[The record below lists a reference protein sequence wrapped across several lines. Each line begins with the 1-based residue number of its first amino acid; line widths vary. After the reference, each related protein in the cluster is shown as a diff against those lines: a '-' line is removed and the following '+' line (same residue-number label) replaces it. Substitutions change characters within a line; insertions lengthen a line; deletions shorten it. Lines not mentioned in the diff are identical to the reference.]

1 MELVCIVLLFALI
14 GTLVGSFSGLVPGIH
29 VNTLAT
35 WAIAAHVAFSSWASG
50 AMGISEMESLVVLSA
65 FLASTMIAHE
75 FTEIIPSVFLG
86 APEPDS
92 SLTVY
97 PGHRLLHKGLGYQ
110 AIVASAAGTM
120 VGALAALVLVL
131 PLRALM
137 GPPLNGYEAA
147 EPAIPYILILIVALL
162 VSLERRSNFHEGWG
176 ARATALG
183 VFMVSGVFGQIVL
196 NAGGLSIPPEQV
208 LFPIFTGLFGISTL
222 LFSLK
227 GKEGMIPNQRTV
239 PFKQAVDSIR
249 FEKRRTAK
257 TFISSLSGALV
268 SFFPGVSG
276 AQATSIA
283 NIVTRG
289 DASEPRSYIYHISA
303 IKISASIF
311 SIMALFTILKG
322 RSGVAVAISNLFPSV
337 EMWSSIAD
345 PPELM
350 LLMLVSMVL
359 SLIISFFLLLFIG
372 GIFAKHFHKVR
383 PKPLSIAVIIFLTA
397 MVGLFT
403 GPMGLV
409 VLLIAAGIGLLAPVL
424 GVSRVHLMG
433 VLILPVIVYY
443 LAM

>member
-14 GTLVGSFSGLVPGIH
+14 GTLVGSFSGLAPGIH
-29 VNTLAT
+29 VNTLAA
-35 WAIAAHVAFSSWASG
+35 WAVAAHVAFSSWVSG
-50 AMGISEMESLVVLSA
+50 ALGVSEYDSLVVLSA
-65 FLASTMIAHE
+65 FLASAMIAHE
-75 FTEIIPSVFLG
+75 FTQIIPSVFLG
-86 APEPDS
+86 APEPDT

-97 PGHRLLHKGLGYQ
+97 PGHRLLHKGLGQQ
-110 AIVASAAGTM
+110 AIIASAAGTL
-120 VGALAALVLVL
+120 VGALAALVLIL
-131 PLRALM
+131 PLRAIM
-137 GPPLNGYEAA
+137 GPPLNGYDAV
-147 EPAIPYILILIVALL
+147 EPAIPYILMLIVAML
-162 VSLERRSNFHEGWG
+162 VLLERRSNFHEGWG

-183 VFMVSGVFGQIVL
+183 VFTISGVFGHIVL

-227 GKEGMIPNQRTV
+227 GKESKIPKQLTV
-239 PFKQAVDSIR
+239 PFKLAIDSIR
-249 FEKRRTAK
+249 FEKKRTAK

-303 IKISASIF
+303 IKISSSIF

-337 EMWSSIAD
+337 EMWSDMAD

-350 LLMLVSMVL
+350 LLMLVSMALALV
-359 SLIISFFLLLFIG
+359 ISFFLLLLIG
-372 GIFAKHFHKVR
+372 GFLAKHFHKVR
-383 PKPLSIAVIIFLTA
+383 PKPLSIVVIVFLTV
-397 MVGLFT
+397 MVTLFT

-409 VLLIAAGIGLLAPVL
+409 VMLIATGIGLLAPIL

-443 LAM
+443 LAI